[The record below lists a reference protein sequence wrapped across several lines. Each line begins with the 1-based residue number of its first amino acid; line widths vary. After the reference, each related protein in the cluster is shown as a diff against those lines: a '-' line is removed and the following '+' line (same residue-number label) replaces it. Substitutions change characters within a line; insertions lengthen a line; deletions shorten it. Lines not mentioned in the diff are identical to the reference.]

1 MSPESLNFVAGVALV
16 ANLLSVIAAALAIL
30 VVRDI
35 DRRQTERA
43 RHVSYVGNL
52 PPPPPNFRPQPAA
65 AAGGTHAPPPRSGFG
80 R

>member
-52 PPPPPNFRPQPAA
+52 PPPPPIFRPQPA